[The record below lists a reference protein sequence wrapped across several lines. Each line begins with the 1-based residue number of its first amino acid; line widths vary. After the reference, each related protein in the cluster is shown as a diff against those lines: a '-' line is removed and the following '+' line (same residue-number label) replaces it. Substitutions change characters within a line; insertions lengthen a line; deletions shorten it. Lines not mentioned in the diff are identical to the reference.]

1 VVASRWLVVA
11 LSICA
16 RVAWSQGV
24 GSAGSAANPDTDPVD
39 DEDSAAGSANTL
51 VAPGE
56 AKARAVWLKD
66 KLAAAI
72 SSRPTLAKAKIGVAV
87 AEVSAGSGANS
98 QLFAHEADKGMGI
111 ASATKLL
118 TSVAALGTL
127 GGGYR
132 WRTAAYVDDLDD
144 ATGVVKGDLYVRG
157 RGDPSL
163 SVADLRA
170 LAADV
175 AARGVRQVDGQLVVD
190 ATYFDTAIEPPHYAE
205 QPKERAGFRAPV
217 ASFGVARSA
226 VTVTVIGEPGA
237 NAKVEL
243 DPDAGEYVRVAKSEV
258 KTVKDGRTK
267 IKIDAKPKADHLD
280 IEVSGQ
286 IRLAGGSYDTRK
298 RIDDPARFA
307 AEVFRKALADKGVR
321 IARHAIGSATVP
333 ATAKLI
339 ASHDSAPLAM
349 IVREMNK
356 LSDNYVA
363 ESVLKTLGAETRA
376 TPGPASWADG
386 VAAVQAYLGKIGLPA
401 GSYRAD
407 NGSGLFGAS
416 EVSAQQLVTLLRAAW
431 KDWRIG
437 PDLVASL
444 PVGGVD
450 GTLAKRWHGHKAKG
464 LVRAKTGTLDKVTA
478 LTGFVGVDAGHMLAF
493 AIIVNEIPAGQRG
506 VSRAMADD
514 MVDAMI
520 AYLEAGSASR

>member
-1 VVASRWLVVA
+1 
-11 LSICA
+11 
-16 RVAWSQGV
+16 
-24 GSAGSAANPDTDPVD
+24 
-39 DEDSAAGSANTL
+39 
-51 VAPGE
+51 
-56 AKARAVWLKD
+56 VWLKD

-72 SSRPTLAKAKIGVAV
+72 SAHPTLAKAKIGVAV
-87 AEVSAGSGANS
+87 AEIGGGE
-98 QLFAHEADKGMGI
+98 LFAHEADKGMAI

-132 WRTAAYVDDLDD
+132 WRTAVYVDDLDD
-144 ATGVVKGDLYVRG
+144 ATGKVKGDLYVRG

-226 VTVTVIGEPGA
+226 VTVTVTGEPGA

-243 DPDAGEYVRVAKSEV
+243 DPDAGEYVRIAKAEV

-267 IKIDAKPKADHLD
+267 LKIDAKPKADHLD
-280 IEVSGQ
+280 IEVTGQ

-298 RIDDPARFA
+298 RVDDPTRFA
-307 AEVFRKALADKGVR
+307 AEVFRKALADKGVH
-321 IARHAIGSATVP
+321 ISRHAIGSATVP

-363 ESVLKTLGAETRA
+363 ESVLKTLGAETHTTLA
-376 TPGPASWADG
+376 SQPAKPASWADG
-386 VAAVQAYLGKIGLPA
+386 IAAVQAYLGKIGIPA

-416 EVSAQQLVTLLRAAW
+416 EVSPQQLVTLLRAGF

-450 GTLAKRWHGHKAKG
+450 GTLAKRWHGRKAKG

-478 LTGFVGVDAGHMLAF
+478 LAGFVGVDAGHMLAF
-493 AIIVNEIPAGQRG
+493 AIVVNEIPAGQKG

-514 MVDAMI
+514 MVEAMV
-520 AYLEAGSASR
+520 AYLEAGAPR